1 MTFEESVKFCLTK
14 GYAKFEGRATR
25 SEFWWFYLFYFLVNI
40 AFSLLDRVFSFVIIE
55 LIGIL
60 VALAILLP
68 YIAVSARRLHDLNLS
83 GWWQCFIYIPFAFL
97 IIIVS
102 YFYIPSAFLSVVAS
116 YLEINQYIDARSMSS
131 LSIGLVICGGLCVL
145 IWTISSLVFLIL
157 FILRGTRGVNR
168 FGEDPLEK
176 EIFSILQNTKQTQN
190 TEQENSLE
198 NNKTDN
204 KDSNS

>member
-14 GYAKFEGRATR
+14 GYAKFQGRATR
-25 SEFWWFYLFYFLVNI
+25 SEFWWFYLFSFLVNN

-60 VALAILLP
+60 VALAIFLP
-68 YIAVSARRLHDLNLS
+68 NIAVSVRRLHDLNLS
-83 GWWQCFIYIPFAFL
+83 SWWFCFIYIPLAFL
-97 IIIVS
+97 VIIVS
-102 YFYIPSAFLSVVAS
+102 YFA
-116 YLEINQYIDARSMSS
+116 INAQYIDATSLSS
-131 LSIGLVICGGLCVL
+131 LAIGLVICGGLCVL
-145 IWTISSLVFLIL
+145 ICVISSLVFLIL

-198 NNKTDN
+198 NNKTDD

>member
-14 GYAKFEGRATR
+14 GYAKFQGRATR
-25 SEFWWFYLFYFLVNI
+25 SEFWWFYLFSFLVNN

-60 VALAILLP
+60 VALAIFLP
-68 YIAVSARRLHDLNLS
+68 YIAVNARRLHDLNLS

-97 IIIVS
+97 MIIIS
-102 YFYIPSAFLSVVAS
+102 YFA
-116 YLEINQYIDARSMSS
+116 INAQYIDARSMSS
-131 LSIGLVICGGLCVL
+131 LAIGLVICGGLCVL
-145 IWTISSLVFLIL
+145 ICVISSLVFLIL

-198 NNKTDN
+198 NNKTDD

>member
-25 SEFWWFYLFYFLVNI
+25 SEFWWFYLFSFLVNI

-55 LIGIL
+55 LIDIL

-83 GWWQCFIYIPFAFL
+83 GWWQCFIYIPLSFL
-97 IIIVS
+97 VIIVS
-102 YFYIPSAFLSVVAS
+102 YFA
-116 YLEINQYIDARSMSS
+116 INAQYIDARSLSS

-145 IWTISSLVFLIL
+145 ICVISSLVFLIL

-198 NNKTDN
+198 NNKTDD

>member
-25 SEFWWFYLFYFLVNI
+25 SEFWWFYLFSFLVNI

-60 VALAILLP
+60 VALAIFLP
-68 YIAVSARRLHDLNLS
+68 YIAVNARRLHDLNLS

-97 IIIVS
+97 MIIIS
-102 YFYIPSAFLSVVAS
+102 YFA
-116 YLEINQYIDARSMSS
+116 INAQYIDARSMSS
-131 LSIGLVICGGLCVL
+131 LAIGLVICGGLCVL
-145 IWTISSLVFLIL
+145 ICVILSLVFLIL
-157 FILRGTRGVNR
+157 FILRGTRGINR

>member
-14 GYAKFEGRATR
+14 GYAKFQGRATR
-25 SEFWWFYLFYFLVNI
+25 SEFWWFYLFSFLVNI

-55 LIGIL
+55 LIDIL

-83 GWWQCFIYIPFAFL
+83 GWWQCFIYIPLAFL
-97 IIIVS
+97 VIIVS
-102 YFYIPSAFLSVVAS
+102 YFA
-116 YLEINQYIDARSMSS
+116 INAQYIDAKSLSS

-145 IWTISSLVFLIL
+145 ICVISSLVFLIL

-198 NNKTDN
+198 NNKTDD

>member
-14 GYAKFEGRATR
+14 GYAKFQGRATR
-25 SEFWWFYLFYFLVNI
+25 SEFWWFHLFSLLVNI

-60 VALAILLP
+60 VALAIFLP
-68 YIAVSARRLHDLNLS
+68 NIAVSVRRLHDLNLS
-83 GWWQCFIYIPFAFL
+83 GWWFCFIYIPFAFL
-97 IIIVS
+97 MIIIS
-102 YFYIPSAFLSVVAS
+102 YFA
-116 YLEINQYIDARSMSS
+116 INAQYIDATSMSS
-131 LSIGLVICGGLCVL
+131 LAIGLVICGGLCVL
-145 IWTISSLVFLIL
+145 ICVISSLVFLIL
-157 FILRGTRGVNR
+157 FILRGTRGVNS

-198 NNKTDN
+198 NNKTDD

>member
-40 AFSLLDRVFSFVIIE
+40 TFSLLDRVFSFVIIE

-60 VALAILLP
+60 VALAIFLP
-68 YIAVSARRLHDLNLS
+68 YIAVNARRLHDLNLS

-97 IIIVS
+97 MIIIS
-102 YFYIPSAFLSVVAS
+102 YFA
-116 YLEINQYIDARSMSS
+116 INAQYIDARSMSS
-131 LSIGLVICGGLCVL
+131 LAIGLVICGGLCVL
-145 IWTISSLVFLIL
+145 ICVISSLVFLIL

-176 EIFSILQNTKQTQN
+176 EIFSILQNIKQTQN